1 MHTPCLHTHPC
12 SVPCWVGV
20 LQCTPSGT
28 LCWIQRIPLLPSSS
42 ACRLS
47 ALVCRGS
54 EGCQVMS
61 CWDKGLS
68 CVHWISSWDNGLRAW
83 SSGWSMTRFRILH
96 AFQRWRCSRLAP
108 ELACVLKVASGT
120 SIGLRF
126 TSIVFLRLYSRYAS
140 EPLGAAAVRLPV
152 LCGPLS

>member
-1 MHTPCLHTHPC
+1 MT
-12 SVPCWVGV
+12 G
-20 LQCTPSGT
+20 
-28 LCWIQRIPLLPSSS
+28 SSS
-42 ACRLS
+42 GSRTSEGAVRE
-47 ALVCRGS
+47 LVCRGS

-83 SSGWSMTRFRILH
+83 SSGWSLTRFRILH

-108 ELACVLKVASGT
+108 ELAYGLKVASGT

-126 TSIVFLRLYSRYAS
+126 TSIVFLEHWQQTHADMTRRERETCH
-140 EPLGAAAVRLPV
+140 EPFCSKPACVLQPELGPRRRPPAGAFPK
-152 LCGPLS
+152 LCSCWEEC